1 MAHVTVQQALQNVAD
16 NPEPKL
22 DPIDTPVHEL
32 IARALFEIANQP
44 DSKVRG
50 SLARANKA
58 RRMILER
65 MVGKRRAGTKP
76 VQKTQESIELIDL
89 TGRQLGDGSLK
100 L

>member
-1 MAHVTVQQALQNVAD
+1 MAHVTVQAALQNVAD
-16 NPEPKL
+16 NPEPRL

-32 IARALFEIANQP
+32 VARALYEIANQP

-65 MVGKRRAGTKP
+65 LVGKRRAGTKP
-76 VQKTQESIELIDL
+76 AQKTEDKIEMVDL
-89 TGRQLGDGSLK
+89 TGRQLGNGSMTL
-100 L
+100 